1 MILIRNLALAPGRSF
16 EELIPAAAAELRIR
30 PADIGAVKIVRRSL
44 DARRRDD
51 IHFTISAAFSVR
63 GDEAK
68 ILARSRCRDA
78 SAYEPPEEGILPF
91 PLPMENAEALPR
103 PLIAGFGPAGMF
115 AALALARAGLRPIVL
130 ERGEAVEKRTESVR
144 RLREEGVLNPNSN
157 VQFGEGGAGTFSDG
171 KLNTS
176 THDARIA
183 AVLKVFNEHGAD
195 DSVLYDAKPHIGTD
209 VLAGIVRSIREEI
222 IALGGEVR
230 FETALTSL
238 VIRDGQLTAAVA
250 EGPCGREEIPCRQL
264 VLAVGHSARDTF
276 EMLEKR
282 TVPMDRKVFSMGARI
297 EHLQREINI
306 AQYGKE
312 RKDLP
317 PADYSVST
325 HFPDGSSAYSFCMCP
340 GGYVIAAASEAERIC
355 TNGMSYSGRSGNNS
369 NSALLVNVHPEDF
382 PGNGVLAGMSWQ
394 RDIEKKAYEYGALC
408 GNYYAPAQ
416 LVGDFLKNR
425 ESTGAGCVLPTY
437 QPGVRWG
444 DIRCVLPEVITSVL
458 AEAIPVF
465 EKKIHGF
472 SFPDAVLTVPET
484 RSSSPVRIVRG
495 AGYES
500 EIEGLFPCG
509 EGAGY
514 AGGITSAAVDG
525 IRCAEAVAGKL
536 AGIKTE

>member
-16 EELIPAAAAELRIR
+16 EELIPAAAAKLRIR

-68 ILARSRCRDA
+68 ILVRSRCRDA
-78 SAYEPPEEGILPF
+78 SAYEPPEDGILPF

-183 AVLKVFNEHGAD
+183 AVLKVFSEHGAD

-238 VIRDGQLTAAVA
+238 VLRDGQLTAAVA
-250 EGPCGREEIPCRQL
+250 EGPNGCEEIPCRQL

-276 EMLEKR
+276 EMLLSLG
-282 TVPMDRKVFSMGARI
+282 VPMERKAFSMGARI
-297 EHLQREINI
+297 EHLQSAVNA
-306 AQYGKE
+306 AQYGE
-312 RKDLP
+312 DADPSLP
-317 PADYSVST
+317 PADYSLSV
-325 HFPDGSSAYSFCMCP
+325 HLPDGRGVYTFCMCP
-340 GGYVIAAASEAERIC
+340 GGEVFAAASEPGRVC
-355 TNGMSYSGRSGNNS
+355 TNGMSYSARAGRNANA
-369 NSALLVNVHPEDF
+369 ALLVGVQPDDF
-382 PGNGVLAGMSWQ
+382 PGEGVLAGVQWQ
-394 RDIEKKAYEYGALC
+394 REIESRAYEYAKKSGSYA
-408 GNYYAPAQ
+408 APAQ
-416 LVGDFLKNR
+416 KIGDFLR
-425 ESTGAGCVLPTY
+425 GVPSEGPGSVLPSY
-437 QPGVRWG
+437 RPGVRWG
-444 DIRCVLPEVITSVL
+444 DIREVLPPVITDAM
-458 AEAIPVF
+458 AEAVPLLGR
-465 EKKIHGF
+465 KLAGF
-472 SFPDAVLTVPET
+472 DDEDAVLTAPEC
-484 RSSSPVRIVRG
+484 RSSSPVRILRDGSCMSAVK
-495 AGYES
+495 
-500 EIEGLFPCG
+500 GLFPCG

-525 IRCAEAVAGKL
+525 LRCAEAL
-536 AGIKTE
+536 IKNLRP